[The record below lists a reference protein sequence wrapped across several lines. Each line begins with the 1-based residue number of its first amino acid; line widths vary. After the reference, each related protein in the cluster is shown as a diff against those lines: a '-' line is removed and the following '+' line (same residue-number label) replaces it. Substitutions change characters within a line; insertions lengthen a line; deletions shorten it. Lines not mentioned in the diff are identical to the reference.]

1 MELSS
6 NIAHEL
12 SRRTFLNRLS
22 GFVKR
27 KYFETITAS
36 KKIDRT
42 VQIAKTSKIQ
52 TVAGGSISIG
62 KFSVVHDYAMILS
75 YGGKIQIGDFCTV
88 NPFCILYGHGGLR
101 IGNGVR
107 IAASTIIIPANHRFD
122 DIDKFIFQQDETRQG
137 IVIEDDVWI
146 GAGTKILDGVR
157 IGQGSVIGAGSVVTK
172 NIENFTVVAGNPARI
187 IRRRGAKTPPTPGG
201 RLA

>member
-1 MELSS
+1 MELST

-27 KYFETITAS
+27 KYAETITAS

-42 VQIAKTSKIQ
+42 VRISKTSKIQ

-107 IAASTIIIPANHRFD
+107 IAASTIIIPANHGFD
-122 DIDKFIFQQDETRQG
+122 DIEKFIFQQDETRQG

-172 NIENFTVVAGNPARI
+172 NIENFTIAAGNPART
-187 IRRRGAKTPPTPGG
+187 IRKRGTKTPPALGS
-201 RLA
+201 RLG

>member
-1 MELSS
+1 MSSADNIAYELSK
-6 NIAHEL
+6 
-12 SRRTFLNRLS
+12 RTFLKRLF
-22 GFVKR
+22 GFAER
-27 KYFETITAS
+27 KYLEHFSGS

-42 VQIAKTSKIQ
+42 VRISKTSKIK

-62 KFSVVHDYAMILS
+62 KFSVVQDYAMILS
-75 YGGKIQIGDFCTV
+75 YGGKIQIGDFCTI

-107 IAASTIIIPANHRFD
+107 IAASTIIVPANHKFD
-122 DIDKFIFQQDETRQG
+122 DLDKFIFQQDETKLG

-146 GAGTKILDGVR
+146 GAGSKILDGVH

-172 NIENFTVVAGNPARI
+172 NIENFTVAAGNPAKT
-187 IRRRGAKTPPTPGG
+187 IRKGG
-201 RLA
+201 SKRHSNSQQLIK